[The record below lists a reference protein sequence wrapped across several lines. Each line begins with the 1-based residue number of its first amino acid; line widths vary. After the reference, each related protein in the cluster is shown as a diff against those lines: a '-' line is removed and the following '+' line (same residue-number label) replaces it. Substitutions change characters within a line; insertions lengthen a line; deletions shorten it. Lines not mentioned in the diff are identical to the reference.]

1 MNERGLIIT
10 VLTAAHGMRSTLIS
24 LVLLIVGPASLAE
37 SPEKA
42 PVVEIVIPVSV
53 RTEIYLARSKRKT
66 AAAADRLT
74 GGRNTYARALERREL
89 MKPKRYVPRTAK
101 ARVREVKYRRDM
113 YEKRI
118 QRTRRVH

>member
-1 MNERGLIIT
+1 MNRGLLTT
-10 VLTAAHGMRSTLIS
+10 VLTAAYGMRSPLIL
-24 LVLLIVGPASLAE
+24 LVLLIFGPAALAE

-42 PVVEIVIPVSV
+42 PVVEIVIPLSS

-66 AAAADRLT
+66 AAAADRLM
-74 GGRNTYARALERREL
+74 GGRNTYARALEQREL
-89 MKPKRYVPRTAK
+89 MKPRRYVPRTVK